1 LKKFVKAHCG
11 KHSNKPAGLILRN
24 CGKPEANVMNRVEHF
39 YDKVYTWILT
49 VGPRLLLALA
59 VLVVGLWLI
68 GVFKRWLGRVLAQR
82 ELAPSIKPFLQGTIA
97 TVLQLLLF
105 FALLQ
110 ILGVEM
116 TVFAAVIGSFGVAAG
131 FALSGTLQ
139 NFASGVLI
147 LLLKPYVVGD
157 KIITQGQEGTVTA
170 IQLFYTTV
178 LTLDNKTVIVPN
190 SKLSNEIIINLSR
203 QGTRRLDVN
212 LKFNYGY
219 DFEKLKSIMVATVT
233 EMKAILPVPEYRI
246 GITTLESDGFTASV
260 QVWTA
265 ADGFE
270 DTKLVLHQK
279 LVDDLK
285 SSGIQLAGMPAPGAT

>member
-1 LKKFVKAHCG
+1 MDR
-11 KHSNKPAGLILRN
+11 IER
-24 CGKPEANVMNRVEHF
+24 F
-39 YDKVYTWILT
+39 YDKVYTWILMF
-49 VGPRLLLALA
+49 GPRILLAVIL
-59 VLVVGLWLI
+59 LIVGLWLI
-68 GVFKRWLGRVLAQR
+68 RLFKRWLGNVLERRQ
-82 ELAPSIKPFLQGTIA
+82 LAPSIKPFLQGTLTIA
-97 TVLQLLLF
+97 LQVLLF

-110 ILGVEM
+110 ILGVQM

-157 KIITQGQEGTVTA
+157 KIITQGQEGTVTS
-170 IQLFYTTV
+170 IQLFYTIV

-219 DFEKLKSIMVATVT
+219 DFETLKGIMLASIKET
-233 EMKAILPVPEYRI
+233 KAILPVPEYRI
-246 GITTLESDGFTASV
+246 GITNLETDGFTVSV
-260 QVWTA
+260 QVWTN
-265 ADGFE
+265 ADNFE
-270 DTKLVLHQK
+270 DTKQVLHQK
-279 LVDDLK
+279 LVEDLK
-285 SSGIQLAGMPAPGAT
+285 QSGIVLPGMPVPK

>member
-1 LKKFVKAHCG
+1 MDRAE
-11 KHSNKPAGLILRN
+11 R
-24 CGKPEANVMNRVEHF
+24 F
-39 YDKVYTWILT
+39 YDKVYTWLLT
-49 VGPRLLLALA
+49 FGPRILLAFAILIA
-59 VLVVGLWLI
+59 GLWLI
-68 GVFKRWLGRVLAQR
+68 RIFKRWLGNLLVQR
-82 ELAPSIKPFLQGTIA
+82 NLAPSIRPFLQGTIA
-97 TVLQLLLF
+97 TALQVLLF

-110 ILGVEM
+110 ILGVQM
-116 TVFAAVIGSFGVAAG
+116 TVFAALIGSFGVAAG

-219 DFEKLKSIMVATVT
+219 DFEKLKAIMLDSIKDT
-233 EMKAILPVPEYRI
+233 KAILPVPEYRI
-246 GITTLESDGFTASV
+246 GITTLEGDGFTVSV
-260 QVWTA
+260 QVWTV

-279 LVDDLK
+279 LVEDLK
-285 SSGIQLAGMPAPGAT
+285 GSGFQLPGMPAPAPGAA

>member
-1 LKKFVKAHCG
+1 
-11 KHSNKPAGLILRN
+11 
-24 CGKPEANVMNRVEHF
+24 MDRVERF
-39 YDKVYTWILT
+39 YDKVYTWVLT
-49 VGPRLLLALA
+49 FGPRLLLA
-59 VLVVGLWLI
+59 VLVLIIGLWLI
-68 GVFKRWLGRVLAQR
+68 RLFKKWLGHVLEAR
-82 ELAPSIKPFLQGTIA
+82 SLAPSIKPFLQGTIA

-110 ILGVEM
+110 ILGVQM

-203 QGTRRLDVN
+203 QGTRRLDVV

-219 DFEKLKSIMVATVT
+219 DFEQLKSIMLRSVKEV
-233 EMKAILPVPEYRI
+233 KAILPVPEYRI
-246 GITTLESDGFTASV
+246 GVGTLEGDGFTVAV

-265 ADGFE
+265 AGGFE
-270 DTKLVLHQK
+270 ETKFLLHQK
-279 LVDDLK
+279 LVEDLK
-285 SSGIQLAGMPAPGAT
+285 SSGILLPGMKV

>member
-1 LKKFVKAHCG
+1 
-11 KHSNKPAGLILRN
+11 
-24 CGKPEANVMNRVEHF
+24 MNRIERF
-39 YDKVYTWILT
+39 YDKAYTWILNF
-49 VGPRLLLALA
+49 GPRFLLAL
-59 VLVVGLWLI
+59 VLLLIGLWLI
-68 GVFKRWLGRVLAQR
+68 RLFKKWLGNILSHRN
-82 ELAPSIKPFLQGTIA
+82 LAPSIRPFLQGTLTIA
-97 TVLQLLLF
+97 LQVLLF

-110 ILGVEM
+110 ILGVQM

-157 KIITQGQEGTVTA
+157 KIITQGQEGSVTS
-170 IQLFYTTV
+170 IQLFYTIV

-203 QGTRRLDVN
+203 QGTRRLDIT

-219 DFEKLKSIMVATVT
+219 DFEKLKSIMQASIKESKT
-233 EMKAILPVPEYRI
+233 ILPVPEYRI
-246 GITTLESDGFTASV
+246 GISNLETDGFTV
-260 QVWTA
+260 DLQVWTP

-270 DTKLVLHQK
+270 NTKLALNQK
-279 LVDDLK
+279 LIADLK
-285 SSGIQLAGMPAPGAT
+285 SGGVVLPGMPAPPT

>member
-1 LKKFVKAHCG
+1 MCFTVMAWFYQAYC
-11 KHSNKPAGLILRN
+11 KPAYHL
-24 CGKPEANVMNRVEHF
+24 MNRLERF
-39 YDKVYTWILT
+39 YDKVYTWLLN
-49 VGPRLLLALA
+49 VGPRILLAIVILI
-59 VLVVGLWLI
+59 VGLWLI
-68 GVFKRWLGRVLAQR
+68 RIFKRWLGNVLAHR
-82 ELAPSIKPFLQGTIA
+82 NLAPSIKPFLQGTLTIA
-97 TVLQLLLF
+97 LQVLLF
-105 FALLQ
+105 FAVLQ
-110 ILGVEM
+110 VLGVQM
-116 TVFAAVIGSFGVAAG
+116 TVFAAVIGSLGVAAG

-157 KIITQGQEGTVTA
+157 KIITQGQEGTVTS
-170 IQLFYTTV
+170 IQLFYTIV

-219 DFEKLKSIMVATVT
+219 DFEKLKGIMLASVKET
-233 EMKAILPVPEYRI
+233 KAILPVPEYHI
-246 GITTLESDGFTASV
+246 GITALESDGFTVSV

-270 DTKLVLHQK
+270 NTKLVLHQK
-279 LVDDLK
+279 LVEDLK
-285 SSGIQLAGMPAPGAT
+285 SSGIQLPGMPAPA